1 MALREIVAGF
11 SQGTPAGGAGTLTGQ
26 TGTPSGGAGTTAGGA
41 GALGAI
47 IGLISFILMLTRPDR
62 KTIHDLVAGTVV
74 LYDPDNV
81 LSRWPIP

>member
-1 MALREIVAGF
+1 MTWM
-11 SQGTPAGGAGTLTGQ
+11 TPTYKAAEAGGAGI
-26 TGTPSGGAGTTAGGA
+26 
-41 GALGAI
+41 LGSI

-81 LSRWPIP
+81 LSRWLIP

>member
-1 MALREIVAGF
+1 MEF
-11 SQGTPAGGAGTLTGQ
+11 SELTAPRPSGRGAVKEADRNTTPTGGAGTPTGR
-26 TGTPSGGAGTTAGGA
+26 ACI
-41 GALGAI
+41 LGFI

-81 LSRWPIP
+81 LAGS

>member
-1 MALREIVAGF
+1 MGSSAANWSRA
-11 SQGTPAGGAGTLTGQ
+11 ADGAGI
-26 TGTPSGGAGTTAGGA
+26 
-41 GALGAI
+41 LGSI

-81 LSRWPIP
+81 LSRWLIP